1 LENDRVQKA
10 LNQLKVDHG
19 TEALKNPKS
28 MRGLLNDAL
37 GEDARKCVLDV
48 NLLVMAL
55 EVWVASDL
63 PLPGSFN
70 PGVNRRVV
78 DRLVGERGI
87 SQEHAR
93 WAVDCLAETMANE
106 HLPGNQ
112 QPKLPRPP
120 KQPLPKD
127 RRWSSTSLR
136 VALLIFAV
144 VGSGI
149 GARQLLAAGQTDDT
163 PRVYEAFALGNG
175 VIVRAGPST
184 QTERVGS
191 VASGGS
197 MEITCSTR
205 GELVQGMVGDTYIW
219 NKSLDPAGFVSSA
232 YLEIEDQGKGLP
244 ECPNMPPYVAPSAGQ
259 VPSLEE
265 FPQESPTTT
274 ASAGAPGPD

>member
-1 LENDRVQKA
+1 MENDRVQKA
-10 LNQLKVDHG
+10 LIQLRVDHG

-28 MRGLLNDAL
+28 LRGLLNDAL

-55 EVWVASDL
+55 EVWVAADL
-63 PLPGSFN
+63 PLPGSFD

-78 DRLVGERGI
+78 ARLVGERGI
-87 SQEHAR
+87 SQEHAH
-93 WAVDCLAETMANE
+93 WAVDCLAEAIGNE
-106 HLPGNQ
+106 SLPGNL
-112 QPKLPRPP
+112 QPSLPRAP
-120 KQPLPKD
+120 KEPLPKD
-127 RRWSSTSLR
+127 RRRSSMSLR
-136 VALLIFAV
+136 AVLIVLAV

-149 GARQLLAAGQTDDT
+149 GARQLLAAGQADDA
-163 PRVYEAFALGNG
+163 PRVYEALALGNG
-175 VIVRAGPST
+175 VIIRAGPST

-205 GELVQGMVGDTYIW
+205 GELVQGLVGDTYIW
-219 NKSLDPAGFVSSA
+219 NKSIEPAGFVSSA
-232 YLEIEDQGKGLP
+232 YLEIENQGKGIP
-244 ECPNMPPYVAPSAGQ
+244 ECPNMPPYVEPSVGQ

-274 ASAGAPGPD
+274 ASSSAPGQD